1 MSLII
6 KALKTKLFLLSQILS
21 LLFIISSSQ
30 IILAQGIVLQ
40 DNKLLVEFNSSTGA
54 LIKMEYKS
62 SNWIIERRAELGVSF
77 RLFVPLSDR
86 RYNYILGQKQKLV
99 KIEKIS
105 EHEIKLEWNNL
116 ISENGSILPIELTAN
131 VRLQEGALTF
141 TAMLNNNSSSTV
153 ETIDYPYFGD
163 FNPPARNSSLD
174 VRTMWYG
181 NLESNEIYPEF
192 NNTKGYWG
200 VFCPTKTFDSNRSLF
215 CLIQAP
221 KEGLYVEMHNPTQPY
236 LLQYTFEQNPGVISS
251 ITNKVSPQDEI
262 SGKQNHLEFR
272 TTHFIF
278 THPKSKI
285 DLVPIVIQGYSG
297 DWHSGVDLYKHW
309 RTTWF
314 QQPNVPDWIKEVNS
328 WQQLQINSPEQDY
341 RVPYTK
347 LIKYAE
353 ECAQNGINAIQ
364 VVGWNHGGQDGDD
377 PVQDT
382 DPGLGTRQELK
393 DAIAKIQSMGVK
405 TILFGKLNWADKTTD
420 LYKNELFKYA
430 ATDPYNIPYEQGG
443 YSYYTPT
450 QLAAINNRRR
460 AVMDFLDPAYR
471 KIAAKEFIKLL
482 DFGASGWLF
491 DENCH
496 HGPVKYSF
504 DANHGYTPPGF
515 IYGGDIPMATQ
526 LRAEANKIN
535 PDFLFAGEGH
545 QDWLMQYYPCSYFR
559 ITPSSTPVA
568 RYIDPKAPLVVAVTG
583 FDDREMIN
591 LCLLDRYIIEY
602 EPYNFKGFL
611 SDFPLTLD
619 YGKKV
624 DLLRKKYK
632 EYLWDAD
639 FRDTKGAVVTA
650 DGSIRYS
657 VFITTSGKRAVVVV
671 NQDINKSVTAKINLS
686 ASGLL
691 KMATPEHPDS
701 QPTTGVIQIPVRSAI
716 VVMEQ

>member
-1 MSLII
+1 
-6 KALKTKLFLLSQILS
+6 LKTKFFFLSQILS
-21 LLFIISSSQ
+21 LLFIISSCQ
-30 IILAQGIVLQ
+30 TILAQEVFLQ
-40 DNKLLVEFNSSTGA
+40 DNKLLVAFDSSTGA
-54 LIKMEYKS
+54 LIRMENKS
-62 SNWIIERRAELGVSF
+62 TNWIIERRAELGVSF

-86 RYNYILGQKQKLV
+86 RYNYVLGQKQKATRV
-99 KIEKIS
+99 EKIS
-105 EHEIKLEWNNL
+105 EHELQLEWNNL
-116 ISENGSILPIELTAN
+116 LSENGGVLPIKVIAN
-131 VRLQEGALTF
+131 VRLQEGSLTF
-141 TAMLNNNSSSTV
+141 KATLENNSSSTV

-163 FNPPARNSSLD
+163 FNPPARNSSMD
-174 VRTMWYG
+174 VRSMWYG

-192 NNTKGYWG
+192 NNAKGYWG

-236 LLQYTFEQNPGVISS
+236 LLQYTFEQCPGVISS
-251 ITNKVSPQDEI
+251 ITNEVPQQDEI

-285 DLVPIVIQGYSG
+285 DLVPVVIQGYSG
-297 DWHSGVDLYKHW
+297 DWHSGVDLYKQW

-314 QQPNVPDWIKEVNS
+314 QQPHVPCWIKEVNS

-405 TILFGKLNWADKTTD
+405 IILFGKLNWADKTTD

-471 KIAAKEFIKLL
+471 NIAAKEFNKLL

-515 IYGGDIPMATQ
+515 IYGGDIPMAAQ
-526 LRAEANKIN
+526 LRTEANKTN

-559 ITPSSTPVA
+559 ITPSSTPVD

-583 FDDREMIN
+583 FNDREMIN

-611 SDFPLTLD
+611 SDFPLTLN

-639 FRDTKGAVVTA
+639 FRDTKGATVTA

-671 NQDINKSVTAKINLS
+671 NQDINKSITAKINLS
-686 ASGLL
+686 DSGLL

-701 QPTTGVIQIPVRSAI
+701 QQTTGVIQIPVRSAA